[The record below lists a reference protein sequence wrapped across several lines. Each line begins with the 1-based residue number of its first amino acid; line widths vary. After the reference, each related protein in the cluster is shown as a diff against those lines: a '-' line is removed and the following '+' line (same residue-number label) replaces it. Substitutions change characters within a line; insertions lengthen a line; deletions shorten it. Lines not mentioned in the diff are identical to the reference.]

1 MENDFTIRTQINVAV
16 LHGSIGACG
25 FSRGYLL
32 TMQNTL
38 WGFSGKTVRSP
49 AGNGNCIAARKR
61 SLSFAKLFIFHFL
74 SPLSMTSC
82 WCLEGVGR
90 GKNEIV

>member
-38 WGFSGKTVRSP
+38 WGFSGETVRSP
-49 AGNGNCIAARKR
+49 AGNGNCIAAEKKALPKLCKTFHLSLFESPVNDFMLVPGR
-61 SLSFAKLFIFHFL
+61 SR
-74 SPLSMTSC
+74 
-82 WCLEGVGR
+82 EG
-90 GKNEIV
+90 